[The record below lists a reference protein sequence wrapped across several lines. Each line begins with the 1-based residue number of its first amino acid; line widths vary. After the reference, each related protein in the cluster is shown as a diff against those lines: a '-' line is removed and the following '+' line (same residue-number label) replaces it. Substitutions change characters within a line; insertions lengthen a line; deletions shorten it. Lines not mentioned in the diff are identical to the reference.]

1 MFSAHFK
8 NDLNALTD
16 QTSATTKVKNEKVQ
30 NETKELN
37 CKQEKDMNTCAKR

>member
-1 MFSAHFK
+1 MFTAHFK
-8 NDLNALTD
+8 NDFNALTD
-16 QTSATTKVKNEKVQ
+16 QTSGTTKVKNEKVQ